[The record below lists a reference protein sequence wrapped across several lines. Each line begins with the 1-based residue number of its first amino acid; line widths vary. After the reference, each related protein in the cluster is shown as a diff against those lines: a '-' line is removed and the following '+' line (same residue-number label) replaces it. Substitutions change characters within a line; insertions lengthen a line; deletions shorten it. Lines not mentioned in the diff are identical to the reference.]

1 MNTLQFGM
9 AVLDW
14 LQADPSHVVAAASV
28 VAALTPTPVPGTLY
42 AKIYKIVDLFAV
54 NVLKAKDTGVT
65 PAAVAEQIATLL
77 ATQAI
82 PKVTVAA
89 PQPTPAAPAAT
100 VVNVTP

>member
-1 MNTLQFGM
+1 VNTMQFGM

-82 PKVTVAA
+82 PKVAVAA
-89 PQPTPAAPAAT
+89 QPAPAAPAAT